1 MLMRPAALAITAAL
15 LLAGI
20 AGQNALLRST
30 EATSSSPAI
39 SCADQGAAVQ
49 GACSPVSLDS
59 PPGAILS
66 YHVFAGEGSKQD
78 PMSLAQAIHLEGLRD
93 GIDEPEMVDFL
104 PGVDP

>member
-1 MLMRPAALAITAAL
+1 MRPAALAITAAF

-30 EATSSSPAI
+30 EATNSPPAI

-59 PPGAILS
+59 PPGSILS
-66 YHVFAGEGSKQD
+66 YRVFAGACPEADLHVVRYVPTDSGSGAPLVAKWC
-78 PMSLAQAIHLEGLRD
+78 A
-93 GIDEPEMVDFL
+93 
-104 PGVDP
+104 